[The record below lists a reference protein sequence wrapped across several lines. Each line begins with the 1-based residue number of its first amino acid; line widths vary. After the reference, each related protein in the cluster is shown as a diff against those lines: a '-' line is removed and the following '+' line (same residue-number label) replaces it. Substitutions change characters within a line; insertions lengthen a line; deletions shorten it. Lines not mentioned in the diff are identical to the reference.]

1 MVADLAF
8 ELGEFNYAEKSMKE
22 AKDYSGL
29 LLYYSSIQNRDKL
42 KELGEESKKIG
53 LFNISFTSFF
63 ILNDI
68 DNCYNLLIESKRFP
82 EASIFCR
89 TYYPSKLN
97 EVIDLWNNE
106 INEIDK
112 NSRMTIKIVNPVSDE
127 NKEILEKSENQNME
141 LYKNVSEASI
151 NDLNKYLEI
160 FNSSSI

>member
-89 TYYPSKLN
+89 TYYFIFFDFN
-97 EVIDLWNNE
+97 V
-106 INEIDK
+106 
-112 NSRMTIKIVNPVSDE
+112 KIVFF
-127 NKEILEKSENQNME
+127 
-141 LYKNVSEASI
+141 
-151 NDLNKYLEI
+151 I
-160 FNSSSI
+160 FFLIQFFK

>member
-1 MVADLAF
+1 
-8 ELGEFNYAEKSMKE
+8 MKE

-89 TYYPSKLN
+89 TYYKQIHLSKIYYYSN
-97 EVIDLWNNE
+97 HFKNIWNTF
-106 INEIDK
+106 IN
-112 NSRMTIKIVNPVSDE
+112 N
-127 NKEILEKSENQNME
+127 
-141 LYKNVSEASI
+141 
-151 NDLNKYLEI
+151 
-160 FNSSSI
+160 F